1 MSTVREKIQLR
12 LKEPENPERRQI
24 ALSIQE
30 EKLNQLERIARAM
43 SEHSGRNVS
52 RNMLIDD
59 AIEAYI
65 EEAIQ
70 MLTQNDLW
78 PVFCEVDEQFD
89 TVVLPTNENGF
100 QEVFL
105 GQHQWY
111 YAKLDKRKVP
121 KIKYLALYVKS
132 PVSAITHYGK
142 VAQDGFRLDEE
153 KGKYLIRLEGA
164 PIKLAHSV
172 QLGETVPMATRSPR
186 YTTLEKLKDAQYYD
200 QL

>member
-70 MLTQNDLW
+70 MLTQNDLSS
-78 PVFCEVDEQFD
+78 
-89 TVVLPTNENGF
+89 
-100 QEVFL
+100 
-105 GQHQWY
+105 
-111 YAKLDKRKVP
+111 AKWMSSL
-121 KIKYLALYVKS
+121 
-132 PVSAITHYGK
+132 
-142 VAQDGFRLDEE
+142 
-153 KGKYLIRLEGA
+153 
-164 PIKLAHSV
+164 
-172 QLGETVPMATRSPR
+172 TRSCCQRTRMAFRRCFWVNISGIMLNWTNGRYPR
-186 YTTLEKLKDAQYYD
+186 SNILRYM
-200 QL
+200 

>member
-43 SEHSGRNVS
+43 SERSGRNVS

-111 YAKLDKRKVP
+111 YAKLTNGRYP
-121 KIKYLALYVKS
+121 RSNIL
-132 PVSAITHYGK
+132 HY
-142 VAQDGFRLDEE
+142 
-153 KGKYLIRLEGA
+153 
-164 PIKLAHSV
+164 
-172 QLGETVPMATRSPR
+172 M
-186 YTTLEKLKDAQYYD
+186 
-200 QL
+200 